1 MDWWWRRQL
10 DSMGLDALIDAQ
22 HRIVSRV
29 QLLAA
34 RRTESEIRRRLR
46 RRTWQT
52 VHPGVYAT
60 HTGPIGYEEHLL
72 AGLLYA
78 GPEAAWSHYTAAEQ
92 LGLIKPDSDRPV
104 HLTIPVHRRV
114 RRRPNLKIHRVERWS
129 DRLAAAIPPR
139 SAPAHAVLE
148 AAGLTGTLDDA
159 AAVVAEACQ
168 SGRVDPAEIL
178 RTLGDHRRHK
188 HGRQLRA
195 ILADVAAGSH
205 SLLELRYLRDVERA
219 HRLPTGIR
227 QRQVADEFTDVA
239 YSGFGLVVELDGR
252 FHLSP
257 NRRWKDLDRDN
268 RATLRAESTLR
279 YGWLDITTRPC
290 EAAVQVLQ
298 VLRRKAPDLTAN
310 VCGPGCPLPAN

>member
-10 DSMGLDALIDAQ
+10 DDEGLDALIDAQ
-22 HRIVSRV
+22 HRIVSRI

-34 RRTESEIRRRLR
+34 ARTESEIRRRLR
-46 RRTWQT
+46 RRSWQT

-60 HTGPIGYEEHLL
+60 HNGPIGYEEHLL

-129 DRLAAAIPPR
+129 DRLASAIPPR

-148 AAGLTGTLDDA
+148 AAGLSGTLDDA

-178 RTLGDHRRHK
+178 RTLGDHRRHR
-188 HGRQLRA
+188 HGRQLRS
-195 ILADVAAGSH
+195 ILTDVAAGSH

-219 HRLPTGIR
+219 HRLPTGTR
-227 QRQVADEFTDVA
+227 QRQVGDEFTDIA
-239 YSGFGLVVELDGR
+239 YPDFGLVVELDGR
-252 FHLSP
+252 FHLAP
-257 NRRWKDLDRDN
+257 TRRWKDLARDN

-279 YGWLDITTRPC
+279 YGWLDITSRPC
-290 EAAVQVLQ
+290 EAAVQVVQ
-298 VLRRKAPDLTAN
+298 VLRRRAPGLTATR
-310 VCGPGCPLPAN
+310 CRPSCPLPAP